1 MCNHVCG
8 LRDYGAAPVIIWMVK
23 TRKQRSEDWHSKSL
37 KMTSGAALADFG
49 IQKCFTLRASTST
62 IEIRGTGEAPRG
74 RGPEKVK
81 QETRPMKMEKGNL
94 HLARLIVRFLLSREK
109 KSTLISRFRGC
120 AHLERATAE
129 GGTVPIQLFT
139 RSTNSFCRG
148 KLVSLHL

>member
-1 MCNHVCG
+1 
-8 LRDYGAAPVIIWMVK
+8 MVK

-94 HLARLIVRFLLSREK
+94 HLARLINYVCTLSPFSRKKVDVEITFPGLCTLGTCHCGGRYSSDPIIHTINEFLL
-109 KSTLISRFRGC
+109 
-120 AHLERATAE
+120 
-129 GGTVPIQLFT
+129 
-139 RSTNSFCRG
+139 
-148 KLVSLHL
+148 